1 MSTGPA
7 RDQSAHTAPGLSGA
21 DMRHEGPV
29 GHGRA
34 GSAKF
39 TGTRA
44 IASAR
49 FIGAIGRGGVHGRTW
64 LRGHD
69 PDALRELDTDT
80 GRDDPAGDALD
91 LPQSRDEGPRA

>member
-1 MSTGPA
+1 
-7 RDQSAHTAPGLSGA
+7 
-21 DMRHEGPV
+21 V

-44 IASAR
+44 IASPR

-69 PDALRELDTDT
+69 PDALRELDTGPDET
-80 GRDDPAGDALD
+80 TRLVTRSTYRNLVTRA
-91 LPQSRDEGPRA
+91 SRLTKRRH